1 MMYKRNRKN
10 NAFCYITVFSWMFKK
25 IILLNASSDYH
36 EFVQRVKH
44 DSTFELQKLNPTAT

>member
-25 IILLNASSDYH
+25 IILLNASSYL
-36 EFVQRVKH
+36 EFVQRVIH